1 MPEWPPRWATGPS
14 ISLSGAFSPESQ
26 VITNCPSGIFMS
38 AAHLDSMDWAKAI
51 ASLRSFMHAI
61 NIGGAAAAS
70 VETPMALP
78 TTLSIR
84 RPDDW
89 HVHLRDGPMLA
100 ACAVHTARQFARG
113 VIMPNL
119 VPPVTRVAEAA
130 AYRERIRRAVPAE
143 LRFEPLMTCYLTDG
157 ADPAELARGKK
168 EGVWLASKL
177 YPAHATTNSA
187 HGVTSMDAIA
197 RGLEAMEKIAM
208 PLLVHGEVTD
218 PEVDIFDREAVF
230 LDKVLAPL
238 IKRHQ
243 GLKVVLEHITTR
255 EGVQFVE
262 AHPGRLGGTITPHH
276 LSYNRNAIFK
286 GGIRP
291 HFYCLPIAKREE
303 HRLALRRAATSGNPA
318 FFLGT
323 DTAPH
328 TADTKECACGCAGVF
343 NAPVAMQVY
352 AQVFMEENALDK
364 LEAFA
369 SLNGPRFYG
378 LPANEER
385 ITLQARPL
393 DAPEQVEVPGG
404 NKSIVV

>member
-1 MPEWPPRWATGPS
+1 MPKS
-14 ISLSGAFSPESQ
+14 I
-26 VITNCPSGIFMS
+26 T
-38 AAHLDSMDWAKAI
+38 
-51 ASLRSFMHAI
+51 
-61 NIGGAAAAS
+61 
-70 VETPMALP
+70 
-78 TTLSIR
+78 IR

-89 HVHLRDGPMLA
+89 HVHLRDGAMLA
-100 ACAVHTARQFARG
+100 ACAVHTARQFARAI
-113 VIMPNL
+113 IMPNL
-119 VPPVTRVAEAA
+119 VPPVTKVAEAV
-130 AYRERIRRAVPAE
+130 AYRDRIRAAVPAD

-157 ADPAELARGKK
+157 ADPAELLRGKQ
-168 EGVWLASKL
+168 EGVWVAAKL

-187 HGVTSMDAIA
+187 HGVTSMDRVAK
-197 RGLEAMEKIAM
+197 GLEAMEKAGM

-230 LDKVLAPL
+230 LDKILAPL
-238 IKRHQ
+238 LKRHQ
-243 GLKVVLEHITTR
+243 GLKVVLEHITTA
-255 EGVQFVE
+255 EGVAFVE
-262 AHPGRLGGTITPHH
+262 ANPGRMGGTITPHH

-303 HRLALRRAATSGNPA
+303 HRLALRRAATSGDPA

-328 TADTKECACGCAGVF
+328 TADTKECACGCAGIF

-352 AQVFMEENALDK
+352 AQVFAEEGALGK

-378 LPANEER
+378 LPVNEER
-385 ITLQARPL
+385 VTLRAQTL
-393 DAPEQVEVPGG
+393 DAPESVDVPGME
-404 NKSIVV
+404 KTIVVFRPDTPVGWSF

>member
-1 MPEWPPRWATGPS
+1 MP
-14 ISLSGAFSPESQ
+14 I
-26 VITNCPSGIFMS
+26 
-38 AAHLDSMDWAKAI
+38 
-51 ASLRSFMHAI
+51 
-61 NIGGAAAAS
+61 
-70 VETPMALP
+70 P

-119 VPPVTRVAEAA
+119 VPPVTKVAEAA
-130 AYRERIRRAVPAE
+130 AYRERIRRAIPE
-143 LRFEPLMTCYLTDG
+143 GLSFEPLMTCYLTDG
-157 ADPAELARGKK
+157 ADPAELARGKSD
-168 EGVWLASKL
+168 GVWVAAKL

-187 HGVTSMDAIA
+187 HGVTSLDSIA
-197 RGLEAMEKIAM
+197 RGLEAMEKAGM

-238 IKRHQ
+238 LNRHQ

-255 EGVQFVE
+255 EGVAFVE
-262 AHPGRLGGTITPHH
+262 AEGARVGGTITPHH

-303 HRLALRRAATSGNPA
+303 HRLALRRAATSGGEK

-328 TADTKECACGCAGVF
+328 TADTKECACGCAGIF

-352 AQVFMEENALDK
+352 AQVFMEENALDR
-364 LEAFA
+364 LESFA

-378 LPANEER
+378 LPANDDR
-385 ITLQARPL
+385 ITLTAKPME
-393 DAPEQVEVPGG
+393 APDRIEVPDA
-404 NKSIVV
+404 NKTVVVFRPDTPVGWSF